1 MIKEKT
7 FIEVEYTGRLK
18 ETNQVFDTT
27 NEELAKKEKV
37 HNPNAKYG
45 AVVICVGQGQLL
57 KGIEKGILG
66 KEPGKYI
73 FDLKPEEAFG
83 KKSTE
88 LIKLIPTTKL
98 LKEKIQPIVGL
109 QLDIDGAVGVV
120 KSVSGGRTIIDFNH
134 PLSGKEVHYDLEI
147 KRIVTDVKEQIK
159 GMLDR
164 LGIEN
169 EVEFK
174 EQKATIKLKTKL
186 PTEAQ
191 EELVKYIKNAV
202 EIKEV
207 DFVTAEHKS
216 LNSSE
221 EQK

>member
-45 AVVICVGQGQLL
+45 AVIICVGQGQLL
-57 KGIEKGILG
+57 KGIENGILG
-66 KEPGKYI
+66 KEPGKYS
-73 FDLKPEEAFG
+73 FDLKPEDAFG
-83 KKSTE
+83 KKRTD
-88 LIKLIPTTKL
+88 LIRLIPTTKL
-98 LKEKIQPIVGL
+98 LKEKIQPMVGL
-109 QLDIDGAVGVV
+109 QLDIDGSVGLV

-147 KRIVTDVKEQIK
+147 KRIVTDAKEQIK

-164 LGIEN
+164 LGMEN
-169 EVEFK
+169 EVELK
-174 EQKATIKLKTKL
+174 EQKASIKLKAKL
-186 PTEAQ
+186 PKEAQ
-191 EELVKYIKNAV
+191 EELKNYLKHAV
-202 EIKEV
+202 DIKEV
-207 DFVTAEHKS
+207 DFVTSEHKS

>member
-7 FIEVEYTGRLK
+7 FIEVEYTGRIK

-45 AVVICVGQGQLL
+45 SVVICVGKGQLL
-57 KGIEKGILG
+57 KGIETGILG
-66 KEPGKYI
+66 KGPGKYS

-83 KKSTE
+83 KKNTE
-88 LIKLIPTTKL
+88 LIRLVPTTKL
-98 LKEKIQPIVGL
+98 LKEKIQPMVGL
-109 QLDIDGAVGVV
+109 QLDIDGAVGIVR
-120 KSVSGGRTIIDFNH
+120 SVSGGRTIVDFNH

-164 LGIEN
+164 LGIAN
-169 EVEFK
+169 EVELK
-174 EQKATIKLKTKL
+174 EQKASIKLKAKI
-186 PTEAQ
+186 PQEAQ
-191 EELVKYIKNAV
+191 NELIKYIKDAV

-207 DFVTAEHKS
+207 DFVTSEHKS

-221 EQK
+221 ERK